1 MDHDSTPSVNIFVT
15 TRYLT
20 GIDVRV
26 GKGRYRNTHIVT
38 VSPRFQIHN
47 LSPFKM
53 QIAQR
58 CYANSFQD
66 PEAEATHLQAF
77 PKSTLA
83 FHWPRLDFDQLLC
96 VRLVQDKTN
105 TSQWSGGFPIDDVDS
120 FHVTGTHC

>member
-1 MDHDSTPSVNIFVT
+1 M
-15 TRYLT
+15 
-20 GIDVRV
+20 

-47 LSPFKM
+47 LSPYKM

-120 FHVTGTHC
+120 FHVTGTRHCLKINPTYSAVL